1 MVPKVSKKYFDQ
13 KGTLGHFHC
22 FGGSAFYLY
31 VNDPEMENLLP
42 PKVNRLKV
50 WVLVLTTKSLVK
62 KIDLLVCVCVI
73 NAPQVLHFYI
83 HLYGD
88 GW

>member
-1 MVPKVSKKYFDQ
+1 MGIGVDHKK
-13 KGTLGHFHC
+13 
-22 FGGSAFYLY
+22 FG
-31 VNDPEMENLLP
+31 E
-42 PKVNRLKV
+42 
-50 WVLVLTTKSLVK
+50 